1 MRTIRFILIAILLL
15 ACNALQPV
23 PQGTPALEETPA
35 APRQTETASATL
47 PPSATPTPAPSA
59 TLSLPTL
66 EPTAS
71 LVGEPFDV
79 RLHPDGFLFVGDRV
93 SFEVIAAPHLELE
106 EADVTVSLADG
117 TEIGAATFDRFG
129 IQGRRQATLRWAW
142 DTGGLAPGDYGVRFQ
157 VEPVGTVFT
166 RTVSL
171 LPESLHAF
179 PEPQASWARA
189 ESDCCLHYYVTGT
202 SAERDID
209 LLAEIADQEADL
221 ASQQLGVNFQEA
233 ITIVYLPRV
242 LGHGGFASGEIYVS
256 YLDRNYAGNNVR
268 QVLHH
273 ELVHVLDGRK
283 GGDLRPSVLVEGLAV
298 YLSGGHFKKE
308 PIAPRAA
315 ALFDLGWYLPLE
327 ELLDDFYF
335 LQHEVSYLE
344 GAALVQYLVNTYGW
358 DAFDSFYRN
367 IRNEP
372 GPGQRESINRAL
384 QDYLGLTFDELEAA
398 FADSLQSLPPDP
410 QAQSDIRLTVQ
421 FFDTVRRYQQLF
433 DPSAYFL
440 TAWLVR
446 IEEMLE
452 TGIAADYVR
461 HPSKPE
467 NIALELMLV
476 AADRHLRAGDYGE
489 TEAILKAVNAVL
501 TAVEAGEPAPFY
513 ADPMAETYLGIT
525 LALLEQ
531 GFEPQ
536 QLVLDGSQAQVQAQ
550 AGSTALVELVVDR
563 GTNAWQ
569 VSGQ

>member
-79 RLHPDGFLFVGDRV
+79 RLHPDGSLFVGDRV

-344 GAALVQYLVNTYGW
+344 GAALVQYLVDTYGW

-461 HPSKPE
+461 HPSTPE

-489 TEAILKAVNAVL
+489 TEGILEAVNAVL
-501 TAVEAGEPAPFY
+501 TAVEAGEPGPFY

-550 AGSTALVELVVDR
+550 AGSTALVELMVDR

>member
-79 RLHPDGFLFVGDRV
+79 RLHPDGSLFVGDRV

-344 GAALVQYLVNTYGW
+344 GAALVQYLVDTYGW

-461 HPSKPE
+461 HPSTPE

-489 TEAILKAVNAVL
+489 TEGILEAVNAVL

-550 AGSTALVELVVDR
+550 AGSTALVELMVDR